1 MKGPLRG
8 SVSQSVGRSIG
19 RSVGRSIGLDA
30 IGFVG
35 NRLRSAYRQRDDRAA
50 FFGSRGRFW

>member
-8 SVSQSVGRSIG
+8 SVSQSVSQSVS
-19 RSVGRSIGLDA
+19 RSVDRSVGLDA